1 MKWMKSKVA
10 VITCDNYSE
19 ENVRAAVQKGIDLLG
34 GISGFVKSEEKILL
48 KPNMLVGDKPER
60 GTTTHPMVLRAVAK
74 AFKVNGAS
82 LFYGDSPGVGKPE
95 RAVKQA
101 GYKDAADALHMELA
115 DFHTA
120 VKISFPEAVLAK
132 QLFLAKGA
140 LEVDGIVSISKM
152 KTHGFT
158 RITGAVK
165 NQFGCIPGFRKAE
178 YHVKMQDIYDFSRV
192 LVDIN
197 RYLQPR
203 LYIMDGIV
211 AMEGNSP
218 RGGELVNMKVL
229 LFSTDPVALDTVC
242 CRLIDLDPDF
252 VPTNKIGTEAGLG
265 TYKEEEIE
273 IVGCDS
279 IDELV
284 NKNLNVTRRPPDRVI
299 RSRAYPAFLK
309 NYISPRPVTD
319 PQRCVRCGQC
329 VLQCPVDP
337 KALDWPKDIPKQ
349 KKPVPAYDYKRCIR
363 CYCCQEICPEKAI
376 TIKVPLLGRLI
387 HR

>member
-10 VITCDNYSE
+10 VIKCDNYSE
-19 ENVRAAVQKGIDLLG
+19 ENVRAAVEEGIDLVG
-34 GISGFVKSEEKILL
+34 GISCFVEPEEKILL

-60 GTTTHPMVLRAVAK
+60 GTTTHPMVLRSVAEV
-74 AFKVNGAS
+74 FRENGAS

-95 RAVKQA
+95 RAAKQA
-101 GYKDAADALHMELA
+101 GYKDAADAFHMELA

-120 VKISFPEAVLAK
+120 VKVSFPEAILAK
-132 QLFLAKGA
+132 QLFLAKGV

-218 RGGELVNMKVL
+218 RGGELVNMNVL

-242 CRLIDLDPDF
+242 CRLMDLDPDF
-252 VPTNKIGTEAGLG
+252 VPTNKIGTDAGLG
-265 TYKEEEIE
+265 TYREEEIE
-273 IVGCDS
+273 IVGCDN

-284 NKNLNVTRRPPDRVI
+284 NKNLEVIRRPPDRVI

-337 KALDWPKDIPKQ
+337 KALDWPGGIPKRE
-349 KKPVPAYDYKRCIR
+349 KPVPVYDYKRCIR